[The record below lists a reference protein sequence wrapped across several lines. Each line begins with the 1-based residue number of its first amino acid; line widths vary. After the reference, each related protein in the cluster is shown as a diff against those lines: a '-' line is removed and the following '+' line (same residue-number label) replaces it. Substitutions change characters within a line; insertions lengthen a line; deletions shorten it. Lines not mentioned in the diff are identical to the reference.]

1 MSFFVQVNIVCL
13 EIPITVHRATCDA
26 VKFVCLFCCL
36 VEAHCRVLSAVV
48 LCAPA
53 ILNFRSV
60 VRYPLII
67 FLAQDNRRG
76 LLLEEFMTGSVR
88 PLTFRMGDY
97 FDFLTSCCDLR
108 RQ

>member
-1 MSFFVQVNIVCL
+1 VSFFVQVNIVCL

-67 FLAQDNRRG
+67 FLAQDNRNG
-76 LLLEEFMTGSVR
+76 NDIEMVVHIIMSVATFMILSNDIFELALL
-88 PLTFRMGDY
+88 
-97 FDFLTSCCDLR
+97 
-108 RQ
+108 